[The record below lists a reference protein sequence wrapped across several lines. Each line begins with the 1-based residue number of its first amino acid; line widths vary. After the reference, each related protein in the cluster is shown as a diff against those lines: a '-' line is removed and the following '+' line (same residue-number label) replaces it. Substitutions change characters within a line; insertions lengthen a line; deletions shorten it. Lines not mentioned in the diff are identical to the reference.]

1 MPASDQ
7 HKLYIKNKDIRKLVR
22 DCVAGSDAIKTARR
36 TDSTEQGGI
45 YNTMGSQYLP
55 VPNPNDDSIENQDRY
70 AAYRTRATFINF
82 TGYTKDGLMGMVAR
96 KPTEIDLHESIKY
109 AEFNVNGSGLTLQ
122 GMTQS
127 VIGNLLETG
136 QDGLLV
142 DFPMSA
148 GGTQVQT
155 AGLRAIIKQYPAE
168 SIINWRIETVDS
180 IDKVVMVCLAEEVT
194 KIADDGFSVDDV
206 TYTRVLSLNAD
217 GDYIQRL
224 YNEHDQLMTINDQG
238 ETDIFVKKADGS
250 NWKEI
255 LFVAV
260 GSENNDL
267 IPDKSPLY
275 DVAEINIGHYRNSAD
290 FEESSFLVGQ
300 PTPVF
305 SGLTEGWVKSVM
317 KGGIQIGSRAGVLL
331 PESGSAMLLQANE
344 NQMPSAG
351 MDRKEEQLVK
361 IGAKIISDK
370 GGVETAEASR
380 IKFAGQNSKLG
391 LIIINTQLG
400 FDQCFEWM
408 MGFQGSRGENVF
420 NINKQFYEAT
430 VDPQLLVAQMQLL
443 DRQVIAKAD
452 VRRTMRKGGLIEH
465 DRTDEDI
472 DGEVEAVSP
481 VV

>member
-7 HKLYIKNKDIRKLVR
+7 HKLYIKNKDPRKLVR
-22 DCVAGSDAIKTARR
+22 DCVAGSEAIKTARR

-45 YNTMGSQYLP
+45 YNSMGSQYLP
-55 VPNPNDDSIENQDRY
+55 VPNPDDDSIENQERY
-70 AAYRTRATFINF
+70 AAYRMRATFINF

-96 KPTEIDLHESIKY
+96 KPTEIDLDASIKY
-109 AEFNVNGSGLTLQ
+109 AELNVNGSGLTLQ

-127 VIGNLLETG
+127 VIGNLLEAG

-142 DFPMSA
+142 DFPMST
-148 GGTQVQT
+148 GGTQQQT

-168 SIINWRIETVDS
+168 SIINWREEIINSVVT
-180 IDKVVMVCLAEEVT
+180 VVMVCLAEEVT
-194 KIADDGFSVDDV
+194 RVASDGFSVDDV
-206 TYTRVLSLNAD
+206 TYTRVLCLNEE
-217 GDYIQRL
+217 GNYIQKL
-224 YNEHDQLMTINDQG
+224 YNEHDELLVNQEG
-238 ETDIFVKKADGS
+238 ESEIPIKKADGS

-267 IPDKSPLY
+267 TPDKSPLY
-275 DVAEINIGHYRNSAD
+275 DVAEINIGHYHNSAD

-305 SGLTEGWVKSVM
+305 TGLTQQWIDTVFKNGVT
-317 KGGIQIGSRAGVLL
+317 IGSRSAVML
-331 PESGSAMLLQANE
+331 PEGGSANLLQANE

-351 MDRKEEQLVK
+351 MDRKEAQLVK
-361 IGAKIISDK
+361 IGAKIISDQ
-370 GGVETAEASR
+370 GGVETAEAAR

-391 LIIINTQLG
+391 LVIMNTELA

-408 MGFQGSRGENVF
+408 MGFQGSTGENVF
-420 NINKQFYEAT
+420 NINKQFYDAT
-430 VDPQLLVAQMQLL
+430 VDPQLLIANMQLL
-443 DRQVIAKAD
+443 DRQVIAKTD
-452 VRRTMRKGGLIEH
+452 VRRMMRKGGLIEH

>member
-7 HKLYIKNKDIRKLVR
+7 HKLYIKNKDPRKLVR

-45 YNTMGSQYLP
+45 YNSMGSQYLP
-55 VPNPNDDSIENQDRY
+55 VPNPDDDSIENQERY
-70 AAYRTRATFINF
+70 AAYRMRATFINF

-96 KPTEIDLHESIKY
+96 KPTEIDLDASIKY
-109 AEFNVNGSGLTLQ
+109 AELNVNGSGLTLQ

-127 VIGNLLETG
+127 VIGNLLEAG

-142 DFPMSA
+142 DFPMST
-148 GGTQVQT
+148 GGTQQQT

-168 SIINWRIETVDS
+168 SIINWRVETIDS
-180 IDKVVMVCLAEEVT
+180 IDTVVMVALAEEVT
-194 KIADDGFSVDDV
+194 RVAADGFSVDDV
-206 TYTRVLSLNAD
+206 TYTRVLCLNEE
-217 GDYIQRL
+217 GDYIQKL
-224 YNEHDQLMTINDQG
+224 YNEHDELLVNQEG
-238 ETDIFVKKADGS
+238 ESEIPIKKADGS

-267 IPDKSPLY
+267 TPDKSPLY
-275 DVAEINIGHYRNSAD
+275 DVAEINIGHYHNSAD

-305 SGLTEGWVKSVM
+305 TGLDEHWVKSVM
-317 KGGIQIGSRAGVLL
+317 KGGIKIGSRAGILL
-331 PESGSAMLLQANE
+331 PVGSTSDLLQANA
-344 NQMPSAG
+344 NQMPAEG
-351 MDRKEEQLVK
+351 MDRKEAQLVK
-361 IGAKIISDK
+361 IGAKIISDQ
-370 GGVETAEASR
+370 GGVETAEAAR

-391 LIIINTQLG
+391 LVTINTEMA
-400 FDQCFEWM
+400 FKQCFEWM
-408 MGFQGSRGENVF
+408 MGFQGSTGENIY
-420 NINKQFYEAT
+420 NINRQFYEVT
-430 VDPQLLVAQMQLL
+430 VDPQLLIANMQLL
-443 DRQVIAKAD
+443 DRKVIGKSD
-452 VRRTMRKGGLIEH
+452 IRRTLRKGGMIEH

-472 DGEVEAVSP
+472 EGEVELDSP

>member
-7 HKLYIKNKDIRKLVR
+7 HKLYVKNKDPRKLVR

-45 YNTMGSQYLP
+45 YNSMGSQYLP
-55 VPNPNDDSIENQDRY
+55 VPNPDDDSIENQDRY

-96 KPTEIDLHESIKY
+96 KPTEIDLDASIKY
-109 AEFNVNGSGLTLQ
+109 AEFNVNGSGLSLQ

-148 GGTQVQT
+148 GGTQLQT

-168 SIINWRIETVDS
+168 SIINWRVETVDS
-180 IDKVVMVCLAEEVT
+180 IDKVVMVALAEEVT
-194 KIADDGFSVDDV
+194 KVAADGFSVDDV
-206 TYTRVLSLNAD
+206 TYTRVLCLNES
-217 GDYIQRL
+217 GDYIQKL
-224 YNEHDQLMTINDQG
+224 YNEHDELLVNEEG
-238 ETDIFVKKADGS
+238 ESDILIKKADGS

-255 LFVAV
+255 LFVPV

-267 IPDKSPLY
+267 TPDKSPLY

-305 SGLTEGWVKSVM
+305 SGLNEGWVKNVM

-331 PESGSAMLLQANE
+331 PENGSAMLLQASE

-391 LIIINTQLG
+391 LVIINTELA
-400 FDQCFEWM
+400 FNQCFEWM
-408 MGFQGSRGENVF
+408 MGFQGSAGENVF
-420 NINKQFYEAT
+420 NINRQFYEAT
-430 VDPQLLVAQMQLL
+430 VDPQMLIAQMQLL
-443 DRQVIAKAD
+443 DRQVVAKTD
-452 VRRTMRKGGLIEH
+452 VRRMMRKGGLIEH

-472 DGEVEAVSP
+472 EGEVEEVSP
-481 VV
+481 LI

>member
-7 HKLYIKNKDIRKLVR
+7 HKLYVKNKDSRKLVR
-22 DCVAGSDAIKTARR
+22 DSVAGSEAIKTARR

-45 YNTMGSQYLP
+45 YNSMGSQYLP
-55 VPNPNDDSIENQDRY
+55 VPNPDDDSIENQDRY
-70 AAYRTRATFINF
+70 AAYRARATFINF
-82 TGYTKDGLMGMVAR
+82 TGYTKDGLMGMVAK
-96 KPTEIDLHESIKY
+96 KPTEIDLHTSIKY
-109 AEFNVNGSGLTLQ
+109 AELNVNGSGLSLQ

-136 QDGLLV
+136 QDGLMV
-142 DFPMSA
+142 DFPMST
-148 GGTQVQT
+148 GGTQAQT
-155 AGLRAIIKQYPAE
+155 GGLRAIIKQYPAE
-168 SIINWRIETVDS
+168 SIINWRVETVDS
-180 IDKVVMVCLAEEVT
+180 IDTVVMVALAEEVT
-194 KIADDGFSVDDV
+194 KVAADGFSVDDV
-206 TYTRVLSLNAD
+206 TYTRVLSLNEN

-224 YNEHDQLMTINDQG
+224 YDEHDQLLVNPVTG
-238 ETDIFVKKADGS
+238 EADIFIKKSDGS

-267 IPDKSPLY
+267 TPDKSPLY

-305 SGLTEGWVKSVM
+305 SGLNEGWVNSVM

-331 PESGSAMLLQANE
+331 PENGSAMLLQAAP

-370 GGVETAEASR
+370 GGVETAEASK

-391 LIIINTQLG
+391 LVIINTELA
-400 FDQCFEWM
+400 FDQCFVWM
-408 MGFQGSRGENVF
+408 MGFQGSTGENVF

-430 VDPQLLVAQMQLL
+430 VEPQLLVAQMQLL

-452 VRRTMRKGGLIEH
+452 IRRIMRKGGLIEH

>member
-7 HKLYIKNKDIRKLVR
+7 HKLYVKNKDIRKLVR

-45 YNTMGSQYLP
+45 YNSMGSQYLP

-70 AAYRTRATFINF
+70 AAYRARATFINF

-96 KPTEIDLHESIKY
+96 KPTEIDLDASIKY
-109 AEFNVNGSGLTLQ
+109 AELNVNGSGLTLQ

-148 GGTQVQT
+148 GGTQMQT
-155 AGLRAIIKQYPAE
+155 LGLRAIIKQYPAE
-168 SIINWRIETVDS
+168 SIINWRVETIDS
-180 IDKVVMVCLAEEVT
+180 IDTVVMVALAEEVT
-194 KIADDGFSVDDV
+194 RVAADGFSVDDV
-206 TYTRVLSLNAD
+206 TYTRVLCLNED
-217 GDYIQRL
+217 GDYIQKL
-224 YNEHDQLMTINDQG
+224 YNEHDELLVNEAG
-238 ETDIFVKKADGS
+238 ESDIFIKKADGS

-305 SGLTEGWVKSVM
+305 SGLNEGWVKNVM

-331 PESGSAMLLQANE
+331 PENGSAMLLQASE

-391 LIIINTQLG
+391 LVIINTELA
-400 FDQCFEWM
+400 FEQCFLWM
-408 MGFQGSRGENVF
+408 MGFQGSTGENVF

-430 VDPQLLVAQMQLL
+430 VDPQLLIANMQLL
-443 DRQVIAKAD
+443 DRQVIAKTD
-452 VRRTMRKGGLIEH
+452 VRRMMRKGGLIEH

-481 VV
+481 VI